1 MVTREYAM
9 KHRDCYEPDMSI
21 EDYVEFF
28 RDCQRSAPED
38 QEFAALSEEDL
49 RELASL
55 VIEINS

>member
-9 KHRDCYEPDMSI
+9 KHRDCYEPGLSI

-55 VIEINS
+55 VIEINN